1 MTGNLAIIGGGN
13 MGEALLSGL
22 LRGNEPS
29 HRPKQIVVVERAP
42 ERAEYLRATYGVA
55 VADPAAATRH
65 ADTVILTVKPYH
77 SEAVLAELDD
87 GITTEHLVISAIGG
101 IRATDVE
108 SRLTADTPVVRTM
121 PNTAVALGQG
131 MITITAGG
139 NAGPAHL
146 DRAESLLAPLGRVM
160 RVTEDQL
167 DAVTALSGSGP
178 AYFFLLAEAM
188 TDAGV
193 LLGLSRP
200 MAEELVRH
208 TAAGAGAMLR
218 DSGDDAVHL
227 RAAVSS
233 PGGTTI
239 AAIREFENRALR
251 AATMA
256 AALAARDRSVEQG
269 KQQAAR

>member
-22 LRGNEPS
+22 LRGDEPS
-29 HRPKQIVVVERAP
+29 HRPKQLVVVERVRQ
-42 ERAEYLRATYGVA
+42 RAEYLHETYGVA
-55 VADPAAATRH
+55 VVDPATATRH

-77 SEAVLAELDD
+77 AEAVLAELDN
-87 GITTEHLVISAIGG
+87 GITTEHLVVSAIGG
-101 IRATDVE
+101 IRATQVE
-108 SRLTADTPVVRTM
+108 SRLTAAAPVVRTM

-131 MITITAGG
+131 MITITAGD
-139 NAGPAHL
+139 NAGNEHL
-146 DRAESLLAPLGRVM
+146 DRAESLLTPLGRVM

-188 TDAGV
+188 IDAGV

-200 MAEELVRH
+200 MAEELVKH

-218 DSGDDAVHL
+218 DSGDDAVQL

-239 AAIREFENRALR
+239 AAIQEFENRALR

-256 AALAARDRSVEQG
+256 AALAARDRSIAQG
-269 KQQAAR
+269 KHEAAK